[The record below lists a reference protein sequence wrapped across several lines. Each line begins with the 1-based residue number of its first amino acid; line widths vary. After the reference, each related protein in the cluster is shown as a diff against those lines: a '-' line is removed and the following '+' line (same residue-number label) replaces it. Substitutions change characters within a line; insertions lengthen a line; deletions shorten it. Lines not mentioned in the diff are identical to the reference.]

1 MKSKSCVG
9 SQQQLWQ
16 AAGLREAQIRLFA
29 LWQRT
34 EQDKH
39 FSKVVALLAKS
50 AVSVPAKREMS
61 VSAVPAITFRAGR

>member
-1 MKSKSCVG
+1 MVAVVGCV
-9 SQQQLWQ
+9 
-16 AAGLREAQIRLFA
+16 GLREAQIRLFV

-50 AVSVPAKREMS
+50 AASMPAKRETS
-61 VSAVPAITFRAGR
+61 APAVPAITFRAGR

>member
-1 MKSKSCVG
+1 M
-9 SQQQLWQ
+9 
-16 AAGLREAQIRLFA
+16 REAQIRLFV

-50 AVSVPAKREMS
+50 AASMPAKRETS
-61 VSAVPAITFRAGR
+61 APAVPAITFRAGR